1 MKDFVNTVSKEFVN
15 TVSIPPTTPPSGEP
29 RDREAMDHE
38 KRLRREIANS
48 NERRRMQ
55 SINAGFQSLRNLL
68 PHHEGEKL
76 SKANTCT
83 TWMTRRD
90 GDDDIMSV
98 LGTGR
103 RLSLCTVAFKRVSAY
118 LRYLPR
124 NGGRRDEEAAILQQ
138 TAEYIHQLEQ
148 EKSRLMAQNSQLMKR
163 FNSSSPGNGEAP
175 SSSMFSAPHSP
186 AGEAPPPAIIKRRKT
201 LDGSVESADE
211 GIGSMSP
218 DHNGEEYRNEVG
230 ELRRETMGLR
240 IQLERER
247 RHRLSLED
255 TLSTL
260 RHNQQQE
267 QQQQHQQQQEQHHQ
281 QQEQI
286 QQEQI
291 QQEQQ
296 QQQQQ
301 QQQLQQTQIIEP
313 QIVYVQPKYEHER
326 MQTVEETEVYHR
338 VPTPARNSYDDYR
351 VRHNLNSIVE
361 AIRQLEGDH
370 LFADDRTPARS
381 SVSPPSASPPRA
393 MEVCNSSGNS
403 PSHAQSQT
411 YGHPVGVYMEA
422 PLALTAASVAVP
434 EPVQSS
440 GLAMRSAY
448 QTSATIVPVSTTVT
462 SLKHHVL
469 NRIARS
475 NEVEEQPINLEYR
488 PVVSRSPSPHH
499 MTHPQPSQQSSVP
512 QCYIQQQQ
520 LRPGVIV
527 VKHS

>member
-1 MKDFVNTVSKEFVN
+1 MKDCNTFTVSV
-15 TVSIPPTTPPSGEP
+15 PPTTPPSAEP
-29 RDREAMDHE
+29 RDRETMDQE

-76 SKANTCT
+76 SK
-83 TWMTRRD
+83 
-90 GDDDIMSV
+90 
-98 LGTGR
+98 
-103 RLSLCTVAFKRVSAY
+103 
-118 LRYLPR
+118 
-124 NGGRRDEEAAILQQ
+124 AAILQQ

-260 RHNQQQE
+260 RQHQHQE
-267 QQQQHQQQQEQHHQ
+267 QQHHQQQEQHHQ
-281 QQEQI
+281 QEQIQQEQIQQEQIQQEHIQQEQI

-296 QQQQQ
+296 HQQQ
-301 QQQLQQTQIIEP
+301 QQQLQQQQTQIIEP
-313 QIVYVQPKYEHER
+313 QIVYVQTKYEQER

-370 LFADDRTPARS
+370 LFDERTPARS

-393 MEVCNSSGNS
+393 MEVCSSSGNS

-422 PLALTAASVAVP
+422 PLALTASVGVP
-434 EPVQSS
+434 EGQSN
-440 GLAMRSAY
+440 GGIAMRSAY
-448 QTSATIVPVSTTVT
+448 QTSATVVPVSTTVT

-499 MTHPQPSQQSSVP
+499 HMTHPQPPPQSSVA

-520 LRPGVIV
+520 HRPGVIV